1 MLFSYD
7 KRVYELC
14 ISCLYTL
21 YVIWLSNILA
31 LNVPEEGYSRDVPE
45 EGYSRDVPEEGYSIL
60 LKVALS
66 TIKQTNTTNLFGDII
81 KIVHTKSCFQIIHGN
96 ICI

>member
-45 EGYSRDVPEEGYSIL
+45 EGYSRDVPEEGYSRDL
-60 LKVALS
+60 PEDGYSRNALCALNLIS
-66 TIKQTNTTNLFGDII
+66 TFLY
-81 KIVHTKSCFQIIHGN
+81 
-96 ICI
+96 IC